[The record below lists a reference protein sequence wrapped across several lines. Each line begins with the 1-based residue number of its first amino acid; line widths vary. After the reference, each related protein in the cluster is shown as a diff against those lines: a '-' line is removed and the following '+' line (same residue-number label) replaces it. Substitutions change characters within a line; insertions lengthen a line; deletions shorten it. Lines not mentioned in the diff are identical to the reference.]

1 MKLVSRG
8 EIKYDCTYHYGVQ
21 LKTRTVTYL
30 IAQILKRKN
39 EYGCIYINNKKFEY
53 RYGRLIDSIRGFE
66 GKSIKSISADGGYF
80 LMNYEVIT
88 D

>member
-1 MKLVSRG
+1 MKLVSNG
-8 EIKYDCTYHYGVQ
+8 NIKYDCTYNYDVE
-21 LKTRTVTYL
+21 LKEKTISYL
-30 IAQILKRKN
+30 IPQILKRKK
-39 EYGCIYINNKKFEY
+39 EYGSIYINNKKFEY
-53 RYGRLIDSIRGFE
+53 RYGRLIDSIKGFE